1 MNFDETTWGLIMS
14 STSTGFRVE
23 RYCKDA
29 KTWVTV
35 VYTGTAADAAH
46 EFENALQ
53 YDSRE
58 KYRLSSKAEGSTAG
72 VLLYK
77 AAEGFRKVW
86 RYWPGMPTV
95 GRVDPIV
102 GKEELFA
109 QDYEEVFGTIPRSR
123 WEVADQIL
131 AAIRTAVSDTLKE
144 QGMDRHEWNQFG
156 RRYMDFR
163 ATDAAVVS
171 GLHDYSRWLSAGAN
185 DVAKDK
191 PERCTSTYDRL
202 PDGWKG
208 PDVPQ

>member
-14 STSTGFRVE
+14 STSEYAQYNHDTGFRVE

-29 KTWVTV
+29 KAWVPHV
-35 VYTGTAADAAH
+35 HTGTAADAAH

-58 KYRLSSKAEGSTAG
+58 KYRLSSKAADES
-72 VLLYK
+72 
-77 AAEGFRKVW
+77 RKVW

-95 GRVDPIV
+95 GRVDPIA

-123 WEVADQIL
+123 WEVADKIL